1 MIELLNISFSYGRK
15 KILRNLNVTVR
26 AGECVV
32 LAGANGSGKSTALSV
47 MAGVL
52 RPSAGSVQVK
62 GSAGFAPQGTA
73 LFEDMSVLD
82 NLRFFAGLKK
92 CAVPE
97 KLPFGVEQYLKTR
110 VSKLSGGMKKQVSIA
125 CALLGEPQILLL
137 DEKGNAAREG
147 EICIRGTRLTLG
159 YYRDKDRTAECFVQ
173 NPLNTLWEEKIYRTG
188 DIGTYNDRGELVFLS
203 RKDQQIKHMGHRIE
217 LGEIELAA
225 SANAFVQSACCTYDS
240 ETKRIV
246 LNYVGSIAPADLT
259 AYLREKLPRYM
270 MPASLRR
277 FSNLPVTPN
286 GKLDR
291 KRLKEE
297 MEWKS
302 F

>member
-1 MIELLNISFSYGRK
+1 MIELLDISFSYGRK
-15 KILRNLNVTVR
+15 KILNNLSVSVR

-137 DEKGNAAREG
+137 DEPCAALDIEYRQELAQMILEKKNQGCAIVYVGHEPQEFYPFYDRIVFFGNEYREY
-147 EICIRGTRLTLG
+147 TRQQLSANPEDELRFCNTFHELF
-159 YYRDKDRTAECFVQ
+159 RT
-173 NPLNTLWEEKIYRTG
+173 
-188 DIGTYNDRGELVFLS
+188 RGEP
-203 RKDQQIKHMGHRIE
+203 Q
-217 LGEIELAA
+217 
-225 SANAFVQSACCTYDS
+225 
-240 ETKRIV
+240 
-246 LNYVGSIAPADLT
+246 
-259 AYLREKLPRYM
+259 
-270 MPASLRR
+270 
-277 FSNLPVTPN
+277 
-286 GKLDR
+286 
-291 KRLKEE
+291 
-297 MEWKS
+297 
-302 F
+302 